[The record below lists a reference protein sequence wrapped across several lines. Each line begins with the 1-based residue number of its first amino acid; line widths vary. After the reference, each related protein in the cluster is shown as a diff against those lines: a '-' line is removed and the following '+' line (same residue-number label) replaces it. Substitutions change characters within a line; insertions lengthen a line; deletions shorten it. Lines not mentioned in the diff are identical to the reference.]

1 VIVLQVLAVIAS
13 LLAPAVAGEVAW
25 QWLRRRR
32 GDGRRRVGVG
42 AAIAIVLEAAA
53 VGIGIANGTLG
64 GYLVFGI
71 GVGTIVIFMTA
82 YYAWRARRIA
92 RWWWGRAEAENDPS
106 RDRALKTPP
115 TR

>member
-1 VIVLQVLAVIAS
+1 MIVLQVLAVIAS
-13 LLAPAVAGEVAW
+13 LCAPAVAGEVAW

-42 AAIAIVLEAAA
+42 AAIGVVLEAAA

-82 YYAWRARRIA
+82 YYAWRAGRIA
-92 RWWWGRAEAENDPS
+92 QSWWGRAQAENDPS
-106 RDRALKTPP
+106 RDRTEDAPND
-115 TR
+115 